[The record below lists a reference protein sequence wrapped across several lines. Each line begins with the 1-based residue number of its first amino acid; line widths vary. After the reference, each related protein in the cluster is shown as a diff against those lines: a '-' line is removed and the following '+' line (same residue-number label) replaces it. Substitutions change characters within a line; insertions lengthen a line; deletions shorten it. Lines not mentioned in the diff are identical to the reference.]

1 MNDLLALA
9 TIQRILLE
17 IGHESRPALLVEPLE
32 LWMRKPRPE
41 LDGASALEA
50 MSSPGGEAQVRACL
64 ELLLG
69 SPAAPADKPY

>member
-9 TIQRILLE
+9 TIRRILME
-17 IGHESRPALLVEPLE
+17 IGHESRPALLLEPLE
-32 LWMRKPRPE
+32 LWMRTPRPE
-41 LDGASALEA
+41 LDGASALKA

-69 SPAAPADKPY
+69 NPAAPADEPH

>member
-9 TIQRILLE
+9 TIRRILLE

-32 LWMRKPRPE
+32 LWMRTPRPE
-41 LDGASALEA
+41 LDGASALKA
-50 MSSPGGEAQVRACL
+50 ISSPGGEARVRACL

-69 SPAAPADKPY
+69 HPSAPADKPY